1 MDVGVAVL
9 VELLVRLLLVC
20 GQRRGRAPVNHH
32 RRLGPHVRHRLRVV
46 LVLRIVLVDGVVVDA
61 LVGVVL
67 VDRERPLL
75 LLDVQVLAGGVRLA
89 DLLHH
94 AGVVG

>member
-1 MDVGVAVL
+1 M
-9 VELLVRLLLVC
+9 
-20 GQRRGRAPVNHH
+20 
-32 RRLGPHVRHRLRVV
+32 
-46 LVLRIVLVDGVVVDA
+46 VDA